1 MVALVA
7 ALVSSGPALYR
18 AFGGLGVSELLIIL
32 VIVVLIFGAGKL
44 PQVGGAL
51 GKSIREFKKAQSGE
65 DEVVDVTP
73 AQEAPKA
80 VEAKPSAAPASAQEP
95 ANEHVEV

>member
-1 MVALVA
+1 MIA
-7 ALVSSGPALYR
+7 ALVPAQPQLYR

-65 DEVVDVTP
+65 GEVVDVTP
-73 AQEAPKA
+73 EGEAAPKA
-80 VEAKPSAAPASAQEP
+80 VEAKPAAAASTVEQP
-95 ANEHVEV
+95 SSEHVEV